1 MKRRNCLLYVISGIV
16 LMISCSAVQHA
27 LKLSTTTITVE
38 KEQLVFQTR
47 MFADDLS
54 ECMRQYA
61 KTRFP
66 IEGETISA
74 EQAKHIERYFLGKF
88 SLKLNSTPTIL
99 QIKSIEP
106 DFSDPDVTV
115 IVVRGNIKGKFQN
128 SNISKISV
136 RNTLLF
142 VCAPEQK
149 NIVNVKSKGQTRV
162 LIFNYDQNLD
172 YLDVEF

>member
-1 MKRRNCLLYVISGIV
+1 ML
-16 LMISCSAVQHA
+16 CSSIQHA
-27 LKLSTTTITVE
+27 LKLSTTTISTE
-38 KEQLVFQTR
+38 KGQLVFQTR

-54 ECMRQYA
+54 ECMRQYT

-66 IEGETISA
+66 IEGEKIST
-74 EQAKHIERYFLGKF
+74 EQAKHIERYFLEKF
-88 SLKLNSTPTIL
+88 SLKVNSAPTTI

-115 IVVRGNIKGKFQN
+115 IVVRGEIKGKFR
-128 SNISKISV
+128 ISDIREMSV

-149 NIVNVKSKGQTRV
+149 NIVNVKKIGNEDKALV
-162 LIFNYDQNLD
+162 FNSEHDLGYLELD
-172 YLDVEF
+172 F